1 MNYGKKSDFNFWN
14 IVTVVGLILLGINY
28 INKKD
33 SSKKVRNK
41 VDAPTFKY
49 PRTPSLDLNTS
60 KLELSDSSKIKVKG
74 RFPNLKIEMPRMKS
88 PIEMLRMKS
97 PNARELSD
105 LLRNGHP
112 VDSNRL
118 FLKRIEPNISPNKL
132 KNKDDSNSNNSIE
145 SFRDV
150 NQKNKNIVDDIKNNK
165 DND

>member
-1 MNYGKKSDFNFWN
+1 LNYGKKSDFNFWN

-60 KLELSDSSKIKVKG
+60 KLELSESSKIKVKG
-74 RFPNLKIEMPRMKS
+74 RFPNLKIELPKR
-88 PIEMLRMKS
+88 EMLNLRYDSLLKS
-97 PNARELSD
+97 ISSPRRDS
-105 LLRNGHP
+105 LRLILRKALENTTP
-112 VDSNRL
+112 
-118 FLKRIEPNISPNKL
+118 
-132 KNKDDSNSNNSIE
+132 KDDTLVRFNHFKHGITEDSIKSIE
-145 SFRDV
+145 GFKNV
-150 NQKNKNIVDDIKNNK
+150 NRRNKNIVDDIKNNK

>member
-1 MNYGKKSDFNFWN
+1 MEKKSDFNFWN

>member
-1 MNYGKKSDFNFWN
+1 MISFILNYGKKSDFNFWN

-112 VDSNRL
+112 VD
-118 FLKRIEPNISPNKL
+118 
-132 KNKDDSNSNNSIE
+132 
-145 SFRDV
+145 
-150 NQKNKNIVDDIKNNK
+150 
-165 DND
+165 

>member
-1 MNYGKKSDFNFWN
+1 MEKKSDFNFWN

-150 NQKNKNIVDDIKNNK
+150 NQKNKKIVDNIINNK
-165 DND
+165 DKD